1 VLTRTG
7 MRVGSQRERLAA
19 ANERLIGTGLE
30 ADSGQ
35 PPLPPR
41 ERHPQGPRGDSLRP
55 PGGGMTGTGRA
66 RAVVPVVYVLAAG
79 ALPMIG
85 PAVSR
90 WISGRGT
97 AGPRR

>member
-1 VLTRTG
+1 
-7 MRVGSQRERLAA
+7 
-19 ANERLIGTGLE
+19 
-30 ADSGQ
+30 
-35 PPLPPR
+35 
-41 ERHPQGPRGDSLRP
+41 
-55 PGGGMTGTGRA
+55 MTGTGRA